1 MHMSGLLVRRE
12 DCNHVPGLPIAA
24 PTAAGSHPLPRKCT
38 CAGAGGIDPHHL
50 ACRLTRIFVRT
61 TPDSRD
67 SSTSLETP
75 VFDCRPAAGVPAS
88 PASVINLGTDA
99 SFGCSL
105 SAGLPAAPGLRE
117 QCSQPGK
124 RGQGRGS
131 GRGASCWTVQHTEV
145 VDL

>member
-75 VFDCRPAAGVPAS
+75 ARVRYRLNVVVDPALAS
-88 PASVINLGTDA
+88 LV
-99 SFGCSL
+99 
-105 SAGLPAAPGLRE
+105 PAAPASSTWALM
-117 QCSQPGK
+117 PV
-124 RGQGRGS
+124 S
-131 GRGASCWTVQHTEV
+131 GV
-145 VDL
+145 L